1 MNEVNIPGVA
11 AINTAATSKKMVWA
25 GRIISGI
32 MTLFMLLDG
41 VMKLIKPEPVVKGTM
56 QLGFPE
62 STIVGIGIVL
72 LIGTVLYLIPRTAV
86 LGAILLTG
94 YLGGAIASQ
103 VRVSAVLFNI
113 VFPFIFGVLVWF
125 GLFLRDRRVR
135 DLIPLRS

>member
-1 MNEVNIPGVA
+1 MNDVNIPGVVE
-11 AINTAATSKKMVWA
+11 IKTATISKKMVWA

-56 QLGFPE
+56 QVGFPE

-103 VRVSAVLFNI
+103 VRVSAVRFNI
-113 VFPFIFGVLVWF
+113 VFPFIFGMLVWL
-125 GLFLRDRRVR
+125 GLFLRDWRVR